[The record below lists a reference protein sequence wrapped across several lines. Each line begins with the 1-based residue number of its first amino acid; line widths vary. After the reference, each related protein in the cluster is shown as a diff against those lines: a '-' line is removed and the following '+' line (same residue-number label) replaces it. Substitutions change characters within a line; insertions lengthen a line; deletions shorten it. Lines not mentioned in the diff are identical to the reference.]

1 MDRNS
6 AEFAEFKR
14 QYEEKERYKKEHPTE
29 YPWFIYY
36 QFGFH
41 NMTYLTDEEAQEAIK
56 FYRLYRSG
64 DSYVRFGR
72 QPIQLMRR
80 I

>member
-6 AEFAEFKR
+6 EEYAKLKAEH
-14 QYEEKERYKKEHPTE
+14 EEKERYKKEHPTE

-41 NMTYLTDEEAQEAIK
+41 NMTYLTDEEAQEAIR
-56 FYRLYRSG
+56 FYRLHKSG
-64 DSYVRFGR
+64 DSYKRSGR
-72 QPIQLMRR
+72 QPILLMRR

>member
-6 AEFAEFKR
+6 EEYARFKAE
-14 QYEEKERYKKEHPTE
+14 YEEKERYKKEHPAE

-41 NMTYLTDEEAQEAIK
+41 NMTYLTDKEAYEAIE
-56 FYRLYRSG
+56 FYKLHKSG
-64 DSYVRFGR
+64 DSYVRYGR